1 MGGSQSHEQTQK
13 TDGKSAEVGVQG
25 GVYHALKYAGR
36 IHGGNGDD
44 IDTDNL
50 STLKNYEN
58 SLAGKTKE
66 NTIRKIAR
74 AMREVGIN
82 VNPDDEDLDKIIK
95 DLNKE
100 IPNPK
105 KGKTFAAN
113 AKTQAKVC
121 RSVAKVLNNEFGGTL
136 GQNFINMS
144 GSPVEI
150 CRTVGE
156 ITHSL
161 NQGVN
166 TEFLGVIGSV
176 KNSLHAIN
184 LMDQVMANMYA
195 MIQKHI
201 KSANNSYVDREI
213 RPLNDIYM
221 KAKNEKDQK
230 KMVLEN
236 LLHIH
241 LEPASEALKH
251 ALDEHSRDA
260 ALIKKIGL
268 TPGSSSMSDA
278 IASTL
283 TGVGTSTTIL
293 NRAHKA
299 LKVVGKSMSDYVNS
313 HSFKEFEKHLS
324 KIVEEGKMTP
334 DQLEKF
340 IEATEI
346 LKQGFKYRKQNV
358 HGGTRQG
365 GRRIKFSGQD
375 EDDFGMPMQSSMRSR
390 AQRVIGTKSIINK
403 DFVVRLDN
411 HYNELLQ
418 AIMALSKELGK
429 SVPLTSKTELL
440 KDALMHLQNH
450 NGSSENE
457 DATIEIVITHG
468 INTVK
473 AKEVKEQYIN
483 KLKMIANI
491 CDQIISMDAYKN
503 VLTMFSKVKDI
514 ILKIEKI
521 IEYYSSTIIK
531 TNNSISDVGIYDNK
545 YSKSINNP
553 QYSETIDNS
562 TNNENDDTNTTVGGS
577 KGGNYDKS
585 LDYEINTPLIA
596 KTGLTL
602 NEIINT
608 FNYYYYLASVRNN
621 LKIYSKEYDIFGE
634 DYNNMLGNSIAKR
647 LYELERDYT
656 IDIKKFIKDISSNDY
671 PKLKPQKDEI
681 RKWIDNEYNIK
692 IKFYKALQ
700 ALDLYLK
707 EFTPAIT
714 SNIDAV
720 KEIKSMLDETQVIAR
735 WYNETT
741 GNDLISAFEEL
752 PGIGFYD
759 ITHSDPSKNGGIKH
773 EESLQNDLYKNTGSD
788 STHYYQQIYD
798 KLVSDAPIDSNI
810 HFGNPLCGR
819 EYENGKDNI
828 KNMKKY
834 VDGAIDHFQA
844 LKNIINTFIRIGNK
858 FGNTDL
864 STKIFMSPS
873 QIYKILFTYLKQ
885 SALKLYV
892 PEKDNASLYNTSTSF
907 DETPAKIDPYSVYFT
922 GCANNL
928 GDIGGGLCLNNYEV
942 EDKFFHLMIK
952 AMAGKI
958 MTVVGS
964 YDMLEMAPPKH
975 WITNTRI
982 ILGGGQK
989 GGEGIENPV
998 SFEDNLEIIT
1008 EALPLYFK
1016 LPRLIEFYRELL
1028 GFNYKKNMNIAFLP
1042 DLDGVFTQLFLL
1054 IFRRSANPENGDYS
1068 DSELHKL
1075 VEEINNIY
1083 NYYAKQ
1089 NKSEDITTS
1098 VMQDIVI
1105 DINRK
1110 YGLIKKEEYD
1120 IWVKMTKQ
1128 NTNLDRIRINNT
1140 NYSILPDE
1148 NEFEVNTMAP
1158 SDVYKS
1164 IVNDSVKIVDYEND
1178 VKKDLLTGKEY
1189 TPFSSETPD
1198 IHIEGQ
1204 MPQLDLL
1211 RAFRSRLD
1219 DFFTDSKIKNM
1230 TSYTIL
1236 VHQAE
1241 DTIKRAKTNKE
1252 KISTVFQL
1260 IQGTGNL
1267 GIKNDKQLL
1276 FHETIVSGLNVLGAI
1291 HVLISD
1297 YHKKISNMNPFE
1309 LEKECMDSL
1318 YRRIIELASQNVIYT
1333 PDDKNSYKKGIISI
1347 VDNGGALAGDMETYF
1362 NNYNNVTNPEFYY
1375 KNDKVID
1382 IEKKKYLIGEE
1393 YAKEPVFRGSP
1404 IFAHI
1409 DKYKDRAEYIVNDK
1423 DNLYSKSREN
1433 GIINAHSNQTSDLF
1447 RYKNQNKGVD
1457 QNTLSDSIYHL
1468 SYNILTAFR
1477 APIIGYNITSNE
1489 LFLFSKL
1496 DSENEEY
1503 IMPSKLINKDNLDLN
1518 NNFNCA
1524 LLNGNPADNEDV
1536 KHLILYLRTVAR
1548 ISVNYQ
1554 LIMHDLL
1561 ENIFSLVV
1569 DSNGLIDLTF
1579 IKIENNKIKL
1589 NLNFVKLQNLING
1602 IITDIKY
1609 YIEYFRPF
1617 IKKDIIDKYEKS
1629 TNPGSIYYM
1638 EEKFN
1643 NLFDTKLDMYNS
1655 DSIDI
1660 NVITIDNITKKTE
1673 NVFSDLTRDTLV
1685 SFYNLSNIQ
1694 FSNHNNEIPS
1704 LDLYLNE
1711 NLINTLNNKNNS
1723 SENAEN
1729 QLNLRYEWYGNTL
1742 SNLIFYDFSKKLPYK
1757 FDPRYALKDSIPIN
1771 GPMAQA
1777 NQNLAEFGYEDN
1789 IVLNKTA
1796 SPKQLSLYL
1805 YNAISLYNEDT
1816 DFNNEDE
1823 YIQWSVYRD
1832 ITNMDETINDC
1843 RESAINVGSNPANMN
1858 FGIEELDSF
1867 SYPKNKSSITD
1878 NYSYNMGIYNNKI
1891 EEPIFPSNDTDY
1903 KLSILI
1909 AKSPKDKDGKQRH
1922 LIQFENASIEYNNK
1936 EYSRLPLYNN
1946 NGVYN
1951 DHNSL
1956 MFIFNQILSRYV
1968 SAFID
1973 PSTGNKIYKNLLNSF
1988 VNGIASKITSSPNL
2002 GFPDLIQSGTA
2013 YNNANINYISGHNAN
2028 TNLNNSKKSM
2038 FYQKSLG
2045 LRGDIKEESIIF
2057 QSLAYI
2063 LQRISKDIDPRNNI
2077 NIHLLNTLT
2086 DVPLYMKE
2094 SYKANLPSFIK
2105 IFDFIIQKS
2114 EFLKNIIQKTNIN
2127 LSRYNQCD
2135 FANFINS
2142 CTGLTDVRV
2151 NEVRYELNTYQI
2163 MNKFYYGR
2171 SIYFSNDANT
2181 CIISPVV
2188 TKEDND
2194 TRSASHIMKLY
2205 EDNGDAIMAIPI
2217 LDDQVSNFDSIIK
2230 NKIIDSDSV
2239 KISCT
2244 RGTRGYGLILKN
2256 FQGGAL
2262 INGYDSNT
2270 EFLKIKDSNAKK
2282 LNGFLSVEGLHKF
2295 THKNEKT
2302 EVFKT
2307 KLISILDSIIAHS
2320 YTILSCADEVLKELG
2335 DNPVYFETF
2344 DGSIEHY
2351 KARNNNNQFMPL
2363 SLSFWFLNDNKSLK
2377 DVGNNGPTNTLIG
2390 GYSLGTNE
2398 FKMLY
2403 GIRQLFGRNSAI
2415 TFDQIPGVKSL
2426 LNYHNSS
2433 SNDNQIEE
2441 SKYLQFINRLVA
2453 GLRFVVNIHGYK
2465 SIVSYNSNN
2474 SVKLIGNTSDNIIN
2488 PKNSVFALSNS
2499 PKKEAILQILEDSYQ
2514 DTSIKKILSVLNLEK
2529 EANIS
2534 RKDERI
2540 QVIIDSGIN
2549 PINIHALMQDIPL
2562 ANIYNY
2568 AYTFES
2574 MAAAMYEM
2582 PISHLSKKIT
2592 EINKNKQTIHTF
2604 LNLIKD
2610 PFMDID
2616 IDLFIDSPLAVSNT
2630 LYDIFS
2636 GDPSLGMGRPKFLSD
2651 QLFNKCLLQNVAITP
2666 YGNKKGPQFV
2676 DFAMITKKGG
2686 SGESEQQINT
2696 FLLKYSNYIHSL
2708 INTNKWLKGKYK
2720 DFKEYIRNNLFPS
2733 IDTNFVDEN
2742 IQKLSSDIMRLFI
2755 LDMLLMGNNPIND
2768 SIYSSKSPL
2777 YLSIN
2782 LKQMRPDINKQ
2793 YKKLTDSLMA
2803 KHRSL
2808 AYSAINKD
2816 NQKTKMLSADNINAI
2831 DRIALDG
2838 FKVSSYDKYIKSTVV
2853 IMSYLTDYNTNKH
2866 TSEDNNEL
2874 KLFVYDFK
2882 NVPLIAPRGP
2892 KQRIFSDSLQKTISH
2907 IGYYRFNTN
2916 IVRNMFFI
2924 SNILRI
2930 IRLQINREFT
2940 QNRNILK
2947 SSHFA
2952 ISPSITEYGT
2962 MNPNEA
2968 YNSNYR
2974 GEREFNDE
2982 SGKFYES
2989 EKFYDE
2995 V

>member
-1 MGGSQSHEQTQK
+1 MGGGQSHEHTQTQK
-13 TDGKSAEVGVQG
+13 TDEPVTVQG
-25 GVYHALKYAGR
+25 GVYHALKYGGR
-36 IHGGNGDD
+36 ISGGNGDSD
-44 IDTDNL
+44 IDVDNL

-58 SLAGKTKE
+58 SVAGKTKE

-136 GQNFINMS
+136 GQNFIDMS

-195 MIQKHI
+195 MMQKHI

-213 RPLNDIYM
+213 RPLHDIYT
-221 KAKNEKDQK
+221 KANNEKEQK

-299 LKVVGKSMSDYVNS
+299 LKVVGKSMSEYINS
-313 HSFKEFEKHLS
+313 HSFKEFEKHLG
-324 KIVEEGKMTP
+324 KIVEQGKMSP

-403 DFVVRLDN
+403 DFVVRLDS

-418 AIMALSKELGK
+418 AIMTLSKELGK

-457 DATIEIVITHG
+457 EATIEIVITHG

-503 VLTMFSKVKDI
+503 VSSMFSKVKEI

-531 TNNSISDVGIYDNK
+531 TNNSISDVGTYDNN

-553 QYSETIDNS
+553 QASETIDNS

-577 KGGNYDKS
+577 KGGNYDKG

-759 ITHSDPSKNGGIKH
+759 ITHSDTTKNGNLKY
-773 EESLQNDLYKNTGSD
+773 EESSQNNLYINTGSD
-788 STHYYQQIYD
+788 SRHYYEQIHN
-798 KLVSDAPIDSNI
+798 KLVSDVPIDNNI
-810 HFGNPLCGR
+810 HFGYPLYGR
-819 EYENGKDNI
+819 DYENSKDNI
-828 KNMKKY
+828 KNMKKS

-892 PEKDNASLYNTSTSF
+892 PEKDNASLYNTDIYNNPELSRQI
-907 DETPAKIDPYSVYFT
+907 KPYNVYFT
-922 GCANNL
+922 GYANHL
-928 GDIGGGLCLNNYEV
+928 GDSMGGPCLNNYEI

-1008 EALPLYFK
+1008 GALPLYFK

-1028 GFNYKKNMNIAFLP
+1028 GFNYKKNINIAFLP

-1068 DSELHKL
+1068 DSELHKI

-1128 NTNLDRIRINNT
+1128 NSNLDKIRINNT

-1158 SDVYKS
+1158 SDIYKS

-1276 FHETIVSGLNVLGAI
+1276 FHETIVAGLNVLGAI

-1297 YHKKISNMNPFE
+1297 YNKKISNMNPFE

-1318 YRRIIELASQNVIYT
+1318 YRRIIEVAECNAIYT
-1333 PDDKNSYKKGIISI
+1333 PDDTSSYKKGIITIS
-1347 VDNGGALAGDMETYF
+1347 DKYHALTGDMEKYF
-1362 NNYNNVTNPEFYY
+1362 DNYSGNIRPEFYY
-1375 KNDKVID
+1375 TRDVIITD
-1382 IEKKKYLIGEE
+1382 EKKKYLIGDE

-1409 DKYKDRAEYIVNDK
+1409 QKYQDRVDFIVNDK
-1423 DNLYSKSREN
+1423 DNLYSKLRER
-1433 GIINAHSNQTSDLF
+1433 GTIDAHSNQDSDLF
-1447 RYKNQNKGVD
+1447 RYKNE
-1457 QNTLSDSIYHL
+1457 NTDHIQRTALSDSIYHL
-1468 SYNILTAFR
+1468 SYNVLTPFR
-1477 APIIGYNITSNE
+1477 APIIGYKICEND
-1489 LFLFSKL
+1489 LFLFSKS
-1496 DSENEEY
+1496 DSEDKEY

-1518 NNFNCA
+1518 NNFNCI
-1524 LLNGNPADNEDV
+1524 LPNGIPIDDEDARS
-1536 KHLILYLRTVAR
+1536 LILYLRTVAR

-1554 LIMHDLL
+1554 KIMHDLL

-1617 IKKDIIDKYEKS
+1617 IKKEIIDKYEKS

-1638 EEKFN
+1638 EEQFN

-1655 DSIDI
+1655 DSIDSD
-1660 NVITIDNITKKTE
+1660 VITIDNITKKTE

-1694 FSNHNNEIPS
+1694 FSIHNDENNS
-1704 LDLYLNE
+1704 LELYLTE
-1711 NLINTLNNKNNS
+1711 NLINTLNNKNNFI
-1723 SENAEN
+1723 ENAEN

-1742 SNLIFYDFSKKLPYK
+1742 SDLIFYDFSKKLPYK
-1757 FDPRYALKDSIPIN
+1757 YNSKYMLKDSIPTN
-1771 GPMAQA
+1771 GPDGPDAHVG
-1777 NQNLAEFGYEDN
+1777 NNSLAEYGYMDSFVYKKVGSERN
-1789 IVLNKTA
+1789 RGVG
-1796 SPKQLSLYL
+1796 LYL
-1805 YNAISLYNEDT
+1805 YNAISLYNENT

-1823 YIQWSVYRD
+1823 YIQWSAYRADAGD
-1832 ITNMDETINDC
+1832 ILDNCQQLVDDAGEDSTD
-1843 RESAINVGSNPANMN
+1843 MN

-1867 SYPKNKSSITD
+1867 SYPKNKSSVTD

-1891 EEPIFPSNDTDY
+1891 EEPIFPSNDADY

-2013 YNNANINYISGHNAN
+2013 YNTANINYISGHNAD

-2171 SIYFSNDANT
+2171 SIYFSNDTNKR
-2181 CIISPVV
+2181 IISPAV
-2188 TKEDND
+2188 TNEQEGIR
-2194 TRSASHIMKLY
+2194 TTAYIL
-2205 EDNGDAIMAIPI
+2205 DAIRTNINAAPEIIVPP
-2217 LDDQVSNFDSIIK
+2217 LASQSKNFDSIAK
-2230 NKIIDSDSV
+2230 HKITSLDSV

-2244 RGTRGYGLILKN
+2244 RGTKGYGLLLKN

-2302 EVFKT
+2302 DVFKT

-2474 SVKLIGNTSDNIIN
+2474 SVKLIGDQNTVIN

-2514 DTSIKKILSVLNLEK
+2514 DTSIKKILLVLDLEK

-2582 PISHLSKKIT
+2582 PISHLSKKIID
-2592 EINKNKQTIHTF
+2592 INKNKQTIHTF

-2616 IDLFIDSPLAVSNT
+2616 IDLFIDNPLAASNT

-2676 DFAMITKKGG
+2676 DFAMISKKGG
-2686 SGESEQQINT
+2686 SGESEQIKQITT
-2696 FLLKYSNYIHSL
+2696 FLVKHLNYIHNL
-2708 INTNKWLKGKYK
+2708 IRNGTVTEYSDFKK
-2720 DFKEYIRNNLFPS
+2720 DFLNKIELSELNKA
-2733 IDTNFVDEN
+2733 
-2742 IQKLSSDIMRLFI
+2742 KLESDIMKVFI
-2755 LDMLLMGNNPIND
+2755 LESLNNSD
-2768 SIYSSKSPL
+2768 SDIRNIIDTDIKSPI
-2777 YLSIN
+2777 YKAIPII
-2782 LKQMRPDINKQ
+2782 LKPIINKMIKTI
-2793 YKKLTDSLMA
+2793 YKNIEHKNHTLNNNSSYRNNTAEYMF
-2803 KHRSL
+2803 
-2808 AYSAINKD
+2808 ND
-2816 NQKTKMLSADNINAI
+2816 NTIRDITNIASN
-2831 DRIALDG
+2831 R
-2838 FKVSSYDKYIKSTVV
+2838 FEVSSFDKYTESNVL
-2853 IMSYLTDYNTNKH
+2853 IMSYLTDYNTNKQ
-2866 TSEDNNEL
+2866 TLEINNEL
-2874 KLFVYDFK
+2874 KLFTYNSTNYPNISSKGV
-2882 NVPLIAPRGP
+2882 AR
-2892 KQRIFSDSLQKTISH
+2892 QRVFINSLKETIPY
-2907 IGYYRFNTN
+2907 IGYSRFNTN

-2982 SGKFYES
+2982 SGT
-2989 EKFYDE
+2989 FYDE

>member
-1 MGGSQSHEQTQK
+1 MGGSQSHEQAQK
-13 TDGKSAEVGVQG
+13 TDESVQG

-36 IHGGNGDD
+36 IHGGTGED

-58 SLAGKTKE
+58 SVAGKTKE

-136 GQNFINMS
+136 GQNFIDMS

-195 MIQKHI
+195 MMQKHI

-213 RPLNDIYM
+213 RPLHDIYT
-221 KAKNEKDQK
+221 KAKNEKEQK

-299 LKVVGKSMSDYVNS
+299 LKVVGKSMSDYINS
-313 HSFKEFEKHLS
+313 HSFKEFEKHLG
-324 KIVEEGKMTP
+324 KIVEEGKMSP

-375 EDDFGMPMQSSMRSR
+375 EDNFGMPMQSSMRSR

-457 DATIEIVITHG
+457 EATIEIVITHG

-503 VLTMFSKVKDI
+503 VSSMFSKVKEI

-531 TNNSISDVGIYDNK
+531 TNNSLSDIGTYDNT

-553 QYSETIDNS
+553 QESDNNS
-562 TNNENDDTNTTVGGS
+562 TNNDSNDNDITVGGS
-577 KGGNYDKS
+577 KGGNYDKA

-752 PGIGFYD
+752 PGLGFYD
-759 ITHSDPSKNGGIKH
+759 ITNADKSKNGTAKY
-773 EESLQNDLYKNTGSD
+773 NDSPENNLYINNGSD
-788 STHYYQQIYD
+788 STHYYEQIHN
-798 KLVSDAPIDSNI
+798 KLVSETPIDNNI
-810 HFGNPLCGR
+810 HFGNPLYSR
-819 EYENGKDNI
+819 DYENCKDNI
-828 KNMKKY
+828 KNMKKN
-834 VDGAIDHFQA
+834 VDGSIDHFQA

-892 PEKDNASLYNTSTSF
+892 PEKDNIPLYNKNDSRR
-907 DETPAKIDPYSVYFT
+907 KISPYNVYFT
-922 GCANNL
+922 GCANQL
-928 GDIGGGLCLNNYEV
+928 GDNMGGGCLNNYEI

-1008 EALPLYFK
+1008 GALPLYFK

-1028 GFNYKKNMNIAFLP
+1028 GFNYKNNINIAFLP

-1068 DSELHKL
+1068 DSELHKI

-1158 SDVYKS
+1158 SDIYKS

-1204 MPQLDLL
+1204 MPQLELL

-1241 DTIKRAKTNKE
+1241 DAIKRAKTNKE

-1291 HVLISD
+1291 YVLISD
-1297 YHKKISNMNPFE
+1297 YNKKISNMNPFE

-1318 YRRIIELASQNVIYT
+1318 YRRIIELNFHNVDYT
-1333 PDDKNSYKKGIISI
+1333 PDDQSAYKKGIIAIS
-1347 VDNGGALAGDMETYF
+1347 NHGGLAGDMLKY
-1362 NNYNNVTNPEFYY
+1362 YTNIRAGTTSDFYY
-1375 KNDKVID
+1375 TNDKVITA
-1382 IEKKKYLIGEE
+1382 EKKKYLIGDE

-1409 DKYKDRAEYIVNDK
+1409 EKYQERPEYIVNDK
-1423 DNLYSKSREN
+1423 DNLYDKSRERQP
-1433 GIINAHSNQTSDLF
+1433 IIAHANQESELF
-1447 RYKNQNKGVD
+1447 RYKNEGKAID

-1468 SYNILTAFR
+1468 SYNVLTSFR
-1477 APIIGYNITSNE
+1477 APVIGHHVAGDN

-1496 DSENEEY
+1496 DSEDDNEY

-1518 NNFNCA
+1518 NNFNYK
-1524 LLNGNPADNEDV
+1524 LLDGSPIDIQDA
-1536 KHLILYLRTVAR
+1536 KTLILYLRTVAR

-1617 IKKDIIDKYEKS
+1617 IKKDIINKYEKS

-1638 EEKFN
+1638 EEQFN

-1655 DSIDI
+1655 DSINSD
-1660 NVITIDNITKKTE
+1660 VITIDNITKKTE
-1673 NVFSDLTRDTLV
+1673 NVFSDLTRDTLI

-1694 FSNHNNEIPS
+1694 FSTHDEDRS
-1704 LDLYLNE
+1704 LIYYLEE
-1711 NLINTLNNKNNS
+1711 NMNNTLNNKNDISDIINVD
-1723 SENAEN
+1723 N
-1729 QLNLRYEWYGNTL
+1729 QFNLRYEWYGNTL

-1757 FDPRYALKDSIPIN
+1757 FDSAYALKDSIPIN
-1771 GPMAQA
+1771 GPIHAA
-1777 NQNLAEFGYEDN
+1777 DHNLAEFLFNDQF
-1789 IVLNKTA
+1789 ISNKI
-1796 SPKQLSLYL
+1796 SSRGLSLYL

-1816 DFNNEDE
+1816 DFNNQDE
-1823 YIQWSVYRD
+1823 YIQWSAIRG
-1832 ITNMDETINDC
+1832 NMDETINQC
-1843 RESAINVGSNPANMN
+1843 RDYADGLGLDLNDMN
-1858 FGIEELDSF
+1858 FEIEDLDSF
-1867 SYPKNKSSITD
+1867 SYPKYKSSITG
-1878 NYSYNMGIYNNKI
+1878 NYSYNMGIYENKI
-1891 EEPIFPSNDTDY
+1891 EEPIFPSNDADY

-1922 LIQFENASIEYNNK
+1922 LIQFENASIEHNNK

-2013 YNNANINYISGHNAN
+2013 YNNANINYISGHNAD

-2114 EFLKNIIQKTNIN
+2114 EFFKNIIQKTNIN

-2171 SIYFSNDANT
+2171 SIYFIDVVNN

-2188 TKEDND
+2188 SREGDDARTV
-2194 TRSASHIMKLY
+2194 SHITNLY
-2205 EDNGDAIMAIPI
+2205 NADHTQPIENIIPM
-2217 LDDQVSNFDSIIK
+2217 LDSQVSNFDSIIN
-2230 NKIIDSDSV
+2230 NKITDSDSV

-2244 RGTRGYGLILKN
+2244 RGTRGYGLILRN

-2302 EVFKT
+2302 DVFKT

-2377 DVGNNGPTNTLIG
+2377 DIGNNGPTNTLIG

-2465 SIVSYNSNN
+2465 SIVSYNSNS
-2474 SVKLIGNTSDNIIN
+2474 SVKLIGNADTVIN
-2488 PKNSVFALSNS
+2488 PKNSVFALTNS

-2514 DTSIKKILSVLNLEK
+2514 DTSIKKILVVLDLEK

-2582 PISHLSKKIT
+2582 PISNLSKDIM
-2592 EINKNKQTIHTF
+2592 EIHKNKQTIYTF
-2604 LNLIKD
+2604 LNLIKN
-2610 PFMDID
+2610 PFMHID
-2616 IDLFIDSPLAVSNT
+2616 IDLFIDSPLALSNT

-2651 QLFNKCLLQNVAITP
+2651 QLFNKCLLQNIAITP

-2676 DFAMITKKGG
+2676 DFAMISKKGG
-2686 SGESEQQINT
+2686 SGEFEQIDN
-2696 FLLKYSNYIHSL
+2696 FLLRYSNYI
-2708 INTNKWLKGKYK
+2708 
-2720 DFKEYIRNNLFPS
+2720 NNLIIQNPESKIAKQYNKFRNGY
-2733 IDTNFVDEN
+2733 ILNTILDEN
-2742 IQKLSSDIMRLFI
+2742 KDSLKKLSSDILKLFI
-2755 LDMLLMGNNPIND
+2755 LHSLQSPPNDITDHINNSN
-2768 SIYSSKSPL
+2768 SHL
-2777 YLSIN
+2777 YKSIN
-2782 LKQMRPDINKQ
+2782 IKQMEPNIKKYYTQLLNDIHRKHIALENKMTQ
-2793 YKKLTDSLMA
+2793 NYNMLDGDQID
-2803 KHRSL
+2803 
-2808 AYSAINKD
+2808 AINRTASD
-2816 NQKTKMLSADNINAI
+2816 E
-2831 DRIALDG
+2831 
-2838 FKVSSYDKYIKSTVV
+2838 FKVSSFDKYKDSNVV
-2853 IMSYLTDYNTNKH
+2853 IMSYLTDYNTNK
-2866 TSEDNNEL
+2866 SVSSSSLGDYNEL
-2874 KLFVYDFK
+2874 KLFIYD
-2882 NVPLIAPRGP
+2882 NNNLPLLGSSKVP
-2892 KQRIFSDSLQKTISH
+2892 KQRIFSSVLKDAISH

-2982 SGKFYES
+2982 SGKFY
-2989 EKFYDE
+2989 DE